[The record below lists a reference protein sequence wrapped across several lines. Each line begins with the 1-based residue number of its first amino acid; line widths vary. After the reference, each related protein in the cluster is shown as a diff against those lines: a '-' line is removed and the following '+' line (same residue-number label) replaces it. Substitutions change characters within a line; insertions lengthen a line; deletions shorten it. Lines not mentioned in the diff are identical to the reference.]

1 MEQRSEQ
8 AVKLIREARN
18 IVALTGAGI
27 STEAGIP
34 DFRGP
39 GGLWGDAEKL
49 NFLSLSGFR
58 RSPEGFYKA
67 SRDLIAAISR
77 AAPTTAHM
85 LLAQLEETGKLKA
98 VATQNIDGLHTAAGS
113 RTVYELHG
121 TYRTG
126 RCTQCAKAYEMA
138 GFYVEIESGRFTLP
152 LCSVCAAPIKP
163 DIVLFEENL
172 PEESWRKSAAAAG
185 TCDLMLVFG
194 SSLVVYPAA
203 ELPMIAIEGGAKLV
217 IVNMEP
223 TGHDSLATVT
233 IHVKLGDFARF
244 ALKSF
249 TIPRVQSGEI

>member
-1 MEQRSEQ
+1 MERLSEQ
-8 AVKLIREARN
+8 AIELIRKAHN

-39 GGLWGDAEKL
+39 EGLWGDAEKL
-49 NFLSLSGFR
+49 DFLSLSGFR
-58 RSPEGFYKA
+58 RSPEGFYRT

-77 AAPTTAHM
+77 ATPTPAHR
-85 LLAQLEETGKLKA
+85 LLARLEESGKLKA
-98 VATQNIDGLHTAAGS
+98 VCTQNIDGLHTTAGS

-126 RCTQCAKAYEMA
+126 RCTQCAKAYNMA
-138 GFYVEIESGRFTLP
+138 AFYADIEAGRLTMP
-152 LCSVCAAPIKP
+152 RCSVCSAPIKP

-172 PEESWRKSAAAAG
+172 PEEAWEKSVAAAEA
-185 TCDLMLVFG
+185 CDLMLIFG

-203 ELPMIAIEGGAKLV
+203 ELPMIALSGGAKLV

-223 TGHDSLATVT
+223 TSHDSLATVA
-233 IHVKLGDFARF
+233 IHGKLGDFARIAMNTF
-244 ALKSF
+244 E
-249 TIPRVQSGEI
+249 PPG